1 MGDDNIK
8 CLKKKIINRICIKRL
23 SLIIYIIF
31 KYILNKNIY
40 TQLGD
45 FIGKLVQGKAG
56 RAGWGVVTV
65 PNSLKYVLVSI
76 LVTTKTLYARQ
87 AVKAL
92 DLAVH

>member
-1 MGDDNIK
+1 MY
-8 CLKKKIINRICIKRL
+8 KKIKFNY
-23 SLIIYIIF
+23 IYIIF

-40 TQLGD
+40 TQLGDFID

-76 LVTTKTLYARQ
+76 LVTTKTLYVRQ

>member
-1 MGDDNIK
+1 MY
-8 CLKKKIINRICIKRL
+8 KKIKFNY
-23 SLIIYIIF
+23 IYIIF

-45 FIGKLVQGKAG
+45 FIDFIGKLVQSKAG

>member
-1 MGDDNIK
+1 MY
-8 CLKKKIINRICIKRL
+8 KRL
-23 SLIIYIIF
+23 SLIIYIYIIF

-40 TQLGD
+40 TQLGDFID

>member
-1 MGDDNIK
+1 MY
-8 CLKKKIINRICIKRL
+8 KKIKFNY
-23 SLIIYIIF
+23 IYIIF

-40 TQLGD
+40 TQLGDFID